1 MINLIAEFIGFL
13 ISAVFLITVILSFFD
28 EWKTQQKTFWKT
40 ILLSVATMAIVSLVV
55 KWSLFH

>member
-1 MINLIAEFIGFL
+1 LIAEFVGFL

-40 ILLSVATMAIVSLVV
+40 ILPSVASMAIVSLLV

>member
-1 MINLIAEFIGFL
+1 MINLIAEFVGFL
-13 ISAVFLITVILSFFD
+13 ISAVFKITVILSFFD

-40 ILLSVATMAIVSLVV
+40 ILLSVATMAILSLIV